1 MANKQF
7 KPRRRQREKH
17 RVTKVH
23 IDSKQC
29 QNRAAGLSSAKG
41 TAQQQRRQLREAH
54 SKWRTAKACTKID
67 LHSVPAAAVAA
78 VAIVVATVVV
88 VVVRQ
93 VRQFVVVAVFAPY
106 AFFLSVFQ
114 RLRSRFDFLSTL
126 SSHFAACR
134 RVPVAKVIRR
144 TFRIAALATK

>member
-7 KPRRRQREKH
+7 KPCRRQREKH

-23 IDSKQC
+23 INSKQC

-54 SKWRTAKACTKID
+54 SKWRTAKACAKID

-93 VRQFVVVAVFAPY
+93 VRLFVVVAVFAPY
-106 AFFLSVFQ
+106 AFFLSV
-114 RLRSRFDFLSTL
+114 LRSRFDFLSIL

>member
-7 KPRRRQREKH
+7 KPCRRQREKH

-23 IDSKQC
+23 INSKQC
-29 QNRAAGLSSAKG
+29 QHRAAGLSSAKG
-41 TAQQQRRQLREAH
+41 TAQQQRRQLRKAH

-67 LHSVPAAAVAA
+67 LHSVPAAAAAA
-78 VAIVVATVVV
+78 VAIVVV

-93 VRQFVVVAVFAPY
+93 VRLFVVVAVFAPY
-106 AFFLSVFQ
+106 AFFLSV
-114 RLRSRFDFLSTL
+114 LRSRFDFLSIL